1 MPQIILG
8 VESLLRAY
16 SSHAQAHVSGCVYI
30 CFYHTNMGVFCAL
43 IFFGFF
49 SWFFMQWEPSK
60 FELVTNH
67 MVEQYFSKLDDEG
80 WEELKLPARSN
91 LPATAIAKL

>member
-1 MPQIILG
+1 MVSHVVKG
-8 VESLLRAY
+8 EVSKDFREGCRALLLDKDK
-16 SSHAQAHVSGCVYI
+16 
-30 CFYHTNMGVFCAL
+30 NPK
-43 IFFGFF
+43 
-49 SWFFMQWEPSK
+49 WEPSK
-60 FELVTNH
+60 LELVTNH